1 MKRFRSTRSALLVV
15 LMLAASVF
23 VAAPTATAVVP
34 SPVVLGS
41 AASFVIRADAS
52 VTNVPTSAITGNT
65 GLSPAAG
72 TFYTDATFCTQVTGT
87 IFATSAAPLL
97 VPCAMIDP
105 GTTVQSDAATAW
117 VTASGLAGATAVSP
131 IDLSAA
137 NVGSGVGVYPAG
149 LYSFGSGSTNMS
161 GTVTL
166 DAQGNRNAV
175 WVFQESSNFVTS
187 PGATVAFSNLPA
199 GVTAAQMACN
209 VFWTAGNPGTA
220 GSAAFNTGNT
230 FIGTML
236 AEASITVASG
246 ANITGRLLA
255 SNAAATA
262 GSVTLIAD
270 KITLPSC
277 PVPAAPVPA
286 APVAP
291 VPANARFTG

>member
-1 MKRFRSTRSALLVV
+1 MKRSRGTRSALLVV

-34 SPVVLGS
+34 LPVALGS
-41 AASFVIRADAS
+41 AASFVIRADDS

-87 IFATSAAPLL
+87 IFATSAAPLF
-97 VPCAMIDP
+97 VPCAVIDP

-117 VTASGLAGATAVSP
+117 ISASGLAGGTVTGP
-131 IDLSAA
+131 DLSAS
-137 NVGSGVGVYPAG
+137 NVGSGVGVFPAG
-149 LYSFGSGSTNMS
+149 LYSFGEAATNIST
-161 GTVTL
+161 TVTL

-175 WVFQESSNFVTS
+175 WVFQESGNFVTS

-209 VFWTAGNPGTA
+209 VFWTAGNPGTP
-220 GSAAFNTGNT
+220 GSAAFDTTNT

-236 AEASITVASG
+236 AEASITVANG

-255 SNAAATA
+255 GNAAATA

-270 KITLPSC
+270 RITLPSC
-277 PVPAAPVPA
+277 PVPAAPVTPA
-286 APVAP
+286 PP
-291 VPANARFTG
+291 SFTG